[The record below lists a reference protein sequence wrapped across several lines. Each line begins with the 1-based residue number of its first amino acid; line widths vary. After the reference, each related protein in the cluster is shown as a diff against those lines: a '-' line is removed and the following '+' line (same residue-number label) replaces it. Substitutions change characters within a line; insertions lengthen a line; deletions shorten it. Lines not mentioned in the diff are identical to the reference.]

1 MASDDSSTEKD
12 FWILALSG
20 GGYRGLFTATVL
32 QELENRC
39 GVSLAKKFD
48 LIAGTSVG
56 GILAAALAKNIP
68 AEALPKL
75 FKEHGRTIFH
85 GSWKQRPILKMFNLG
100 FFSARYS
107 ANGLH
112 AVLSRDDLLG
122 NTMFNELEHRLMI
135 PAVNLSKGAAQFFK
149 TPHCKDYYH
158 DGTVFLKDAV
168 MASAAA
174 PTFFPVHRF
183 NQNRYAD
190 GGLVANSPALVAF
203 HEAVHKL
210 NVPSARVHV
219 VSIGT
224 MNKSVTMD
232 PRSPLDMGLLTGGG
246 IRFWKGWRQRVF
258 EVTLAAQEQL
268 SEDMLEHI
276 LKDKVLRIDVPL
288 EPEQTAV
295 VSLDSVSVAANEV
308 LEGQAREAAKEI
320 LTGPIYD
327 RWMSHTA
334 SPAQFFNRD

>member
-1 MASDDSSTEKD
+1 MQKDTHYAEKD

-32 QELENRC
+32 QEMEKRC
-39 GVSLAKKFD
+39 GVPLAKKFD

-56 GILAAALAKNIP
+56 SILAAALAKEIP
-68 AEALPKL
+68 ADRLPKL
-75 FKEHGRTIFH
+75 FQEHGKTIFH
-85 GSWKQRPILKMFNLG
+85 GWWKQWPLLKMLNLG

-107 ANGLH
+107 AKGLNS
-112 AVLSRDDLLG
+112 VLSRDDLLG
-122 NTMFNELEHRLMI
+122 NAIFNALEHRLMV
-135 PAVNLSKGAAQFFK
+135 PAVNLSKGSAQFFK
-149 TPHCKDYYH
+149 TQHCADYHY
-158 DGTVFLKDAV
+158 DGTVPLKDAV
-168 MASAAA
+168 IASAAA

-210 NVPSARVHV
+210 GIPPDRVHV
-219 VSIGT
+219 ISIGT

-232 PRSPLDMGLLTGGG
+232 PRSPLDIGLITGGG
-246 IRFWKGWRQRVF
+246 WRFWKGWRQRVF

-268 SEDMLEHI
+268 SEDMLKHI

-288 EPEQTAV
+288 EPDQTAV
-295 VSLDSVSVAANEV
+295 VSLDSVTDAANEV
-308 LEGQAREAAKEI
+308 LEGQAREAAKKE
-320 LTGPIYD
+320 LTGPTYD

-334 SPAQFFNRD
+334 SPAQFFNRG